1 MHLAR
6 GSARILRAAED
17 LFGDQPPA
25 AIVLTH
31 GHFDHRSSARQL
43 AEHWDVP
50 VYAHRRSWEM
60 PSYFFTAFV
69 KERRLGVVLV
79 APFDIRLPERIA
91 DPVEPD
97 VLFIRREHQPR
108 AGDLRFDGVP
118 DLAIEVLSPGN
129 WRFDR
134 NTKLPAYRDAG
145 TPETWLVDP
154 IARTVEVYALDPKRA
169 EYALRERREE
179 GETVSSAILPGL
191 RITVAELFPSAD
203 S

>member
-1 MHLAR
+1 MSRSTSRLAGPRARLHLAR

-108 AGDLRFDGVP
+108 AGDLRFD
-118 DLAIEVLSPGN
+118 
-129 WRFDR
+129 R